1 MTAPLHGEGL
11 YFSVMNRKLKIFPH
25 IQVMKFGDEIYFW
38 WRDLLQYKIS
48 EIKGIEERLIS
59 LLDGTKTLTEIITI
73 LKKEFPNI
81 SYKYIISIIKK
92 LKKNNILLE
101 LEKKIPEFIFHSSK
115 ELDNKKINL
124 YNRQLL
130 YFDIAL
136 RMNNNKDYNFEKVL
150 EIQKRLENARILL
163 LGLGGVGSMELY
175 FLACAGIGEIVGV
188 DFDRVE
194 VSNLNRSFLFSFKDV
209 GKFKT
214 TVLKRKISFI
224 NPFTKFKPIR
234 KRIKSVE
241 DLNKILDK
249 EKRWDFVIRGL
260 DRPPEVRDWINEVCV
275 ERNIPHI
282 GGGYME
288 CSGFIDPMYVPG
300 KTSCRECLKIFLKQN
315 YSQFKEIKEEK
326 QLLSH
331 IFMAASFAPP
341 TAFIASFV
349 ILEVIKELTK
359 IAEPMTY
366 NRRFLIHFFPQFEIY
381 SQQIPVQKSC
391 VLCQKK

>member
-1 MTAPLHGEGL
+1 MR
-11 YFSVMNRKLKIFPH
+11 VK
-25 IQVMKFGDEIYFW
+25 DEIYFW

-48 EIKGIEERLIS
+48 KTEEIEEKLIS
-59 LLDGTKTLTEIITI
+59 LLDGTKTLAEIITI
-73 LKKEFPNI
+73 LKRDFPNV
-81 SYKYIISIIKK
+81 SHKYIISIIKK

-101 LEKKIPEFIFHSSK
+101 LEKNPPKFVFHSSK
-115 ELDNKKINL
+115 KLDNEKINL

-136 RMNNNKDYNFEKVL
+136 RMNNSKDYSFEKVI

-188 DFDRVE
+188 DFDQVE

-209 GKFKT
+209 GGFKT
-214 TVLKRKISFI
+214 TILKRKIPSI
-224 NPFTKFKPIR
+224 NPFVKFKPIR
-234 KRIKSVE
+234 KKIKSVE
-241 DLNKILDK
+241 DLNKILDR
-249 EKRWDFVIRGL
+249 ETRWDFVIRGL

-275 ERNIPHI
+275 ERSIPHI

-288 CSGFIDPMYVPG
+288 CSGFIDPMYVSE
-300 KTSCRECLKIFLKQN
+300 KTSCRGCLKIFLKQN
-315 YSQFKEIKEEK
+315 YSHLKKIKEEK
-326 QLLSH
+326 HLLSR

-349 ILEVIKELTK
+349 TLEVIKELTK

-366 NRRFLIHFFPQFEIY
+366 NHRFLFHFFPQFEIY
-381 SQQIPVQKSC
+381 SQQIPVQKNC
-391 VLCQKK
+391 VVCQKK